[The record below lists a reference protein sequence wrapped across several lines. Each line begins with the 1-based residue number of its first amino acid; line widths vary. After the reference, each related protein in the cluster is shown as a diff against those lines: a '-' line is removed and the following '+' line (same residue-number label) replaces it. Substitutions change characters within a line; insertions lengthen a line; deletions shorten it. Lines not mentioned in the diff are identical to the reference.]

1 MNGNDDDS
9 LIKKDTLKG
18 LIGKYHK
25 SKTVQAIEQAAK
37 SSSVIEVGLSLLTL
51 FPLMSEENYTDNDL
65 KQTYDFVSSSGID
78 LPIFLYNYHN
88 VPTIVN
94 GAKRFLCAK
103 KMGLIS
109 IKAVYVNGPLETILA
124 YVIENLLIDK
134 SNGLVMAYA
143 YKMLMDRFGF
153 KEKNI
158 RELTNLSHGQ
168 INNFLRLNKL
178 SPKVKKLIILGQLT
192 SAKGRLLVPFETD
205 VQWDLAKRFIGL
217 SVRECEK
224 EARKVSLDPSAL
236 KKEESF
242 SYVKENGRIIIQS
255 SSNRQLNIIA
265 DLLDR
270 IKRGEK

>member
-1 MNGNDDDS
+1 MSGSRDDS

-25 SKTVQAIEQAAK
+25 SKAVQDIEQAAK
-37 SSSVIEVGLSLLTL
+37 TSSIIEVDLSLLTL
-51 FPLMSEENYTDNDL
+51 FPLMSEDNYTDNDL

-78 LPIFLYNYHN
+78 LPIFLYSYQNS
-88 VPTIVN
+88 PTIVN

-103 KMGLIS
+103 KMGMSS
-109 IKAVYVNGPLETILA
+109 IKAVYVTGPLETILT
-124 YVIENLLIDK
+124 YVIENLQLDK

-143 YKMLMDRFGF
+143 YQMLMDKFGF
-153 KEKNI
+153 KEKDI

-178 SPKVKKLIILGQLT
+178 TPKVKRLILLGQLT
-192 SAKGRLLVPFETD
+192 PAKGRLLVPFEAD
-205 VQWDLAKRFIGL
+205 VQWDMAKKFISL
-217 SVRECEK
+217 SVRDCEE
-224 EARKVSLDPSAL
+224 EARKVSLDPSLL

-255 SSNRQLNIIA
+255 GSDRQLDKIVDMLN
-265 DLLDR
+265 
-270 IKRGEK
+270 KMKEGE